1 MLGLLTRVL
10 LAYTARASD
19 GEATNN
25 LRGAAGPRPPARV
38 VAPVFPWPPDGTEP
52 DCRDEAAWASSEG
65 LNCADVARD
74 AAALCRARRGDQ
86 PRRRDHRD
94 RVGSKASRSPTLA
107 HRSMSP
113 QATHHL
119 KTAGPRPTPAPAP
132 APRSSSRR
140 LYPRAPGAAR
150 NLVTRPRRRFST
162 RTRAGRASTAPVQTS
177 PTRPGAVYMK
187 RAARPISPPSTRYEG
202 PTTRGPTHER
212 AARRWT

>member
-1 MLGLLTRVL
+1 MMLGLLAVVL
-10 LAYTARASD
+10 LAHNTRASD
-19 GEATNN
+19 GEATTN

-38 VAPVFPWPPDGTEP
+38 VAPVFPWPPDGSEP

-113 QATHHL
+113 QAARRPT
-119 KTAGPRPTPAPAP
+119 TAGPRPTPAPAP
-132 APRSSSRR
+132 APRSSSRPR
-140 LYPRAPGAAR
+140 YHRDAAWRRPRAHR
-150 NLVTRPRRRFST
+150 RPLT
-162 RTRAGRASTAPVQTS
+162 RTPAGRASTALME
-177 PTRPGAVYMK
+177 TRPIMNPGAALMK
-187 RAARPISPPSTRYEG
+187 RAAPTPCPSLT
-202 PTTRGPTHER
+202 
-212 AARRWT
+212 